1 MRSVY
6 VSGVGTRGGQSM
18 QLMYRSFDGDDHWV
32 GPTAVA
38 SGVAPS
44 VFDPQLGL
52 ITSILMS
59 LGLSDHGIA
68 WLADPSTA
76 MGSAVVA
83 AVWNFA
89 LSSRFVWGRY

>member
-44 VFDPQLGL
+44 VFDPQLGRPV
-52 ITSILMS
+52 M
-59 LGLSDHGIA
+59 HGIA
-68 WLADPSTA
+68 GARVDLAARPRTR
-76 MGSAVVA
+76 
-83 AVWNFA
+83 
-89 LSSRFVWGRY
+89 SS